1 MLAEALSTLEKQS
14 LILSPSEKG
23 RMSFLNFLLFLYYKI
38 DRDNKIF

>member
-23 RMSFLNFLLFLYYKI
+23 RMSFLNFLFLYYKI